1 MALLAA
7 VIVLAGLLAGAAS
20 YASTPVVLVAAGLIG
35 AWLAVFA
42 VRERAARIRRR
53 RSGPTRPQEG

>member
-7 VIVLAGLLAGAAS
+7 VVVLAGLLLGAAS
-20 YASTPVVLVAAGLIG
+20 YATAPVVLVAAGLIG

-42 VRERAARIRRR
+42 LRERAARSRRR
-53 RSGPTRPQEG
+53 